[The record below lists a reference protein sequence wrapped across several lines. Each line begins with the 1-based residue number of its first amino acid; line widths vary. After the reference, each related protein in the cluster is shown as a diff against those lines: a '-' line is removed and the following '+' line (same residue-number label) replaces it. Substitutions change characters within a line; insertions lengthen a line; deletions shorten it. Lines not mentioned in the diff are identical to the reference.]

1 MENQIKTEE
10 LTKLQNLTTVLKT
23 TQNQLGAA
31 EVQKHMLLHRY
42 DLLSQELNKFKSE
55 LQETYGKV
63 NINIEDGSF
72 ETINEDESNTED

>member
-42 DLLSQELNKFKSE
+42 DLLSQELNKLKSE

-63 NINIEDGSF
+63 NINIEDGSY
-72 ETINEDESNTED
+72 ETIEQDESNTED

>member
-63 NINIEDGSF
+63 NINIEDGGF

>member
-1 MENQIKTEE
+1 MKNQIKTEE

-23 TQNQLGAA
+23 TQNQLGVA